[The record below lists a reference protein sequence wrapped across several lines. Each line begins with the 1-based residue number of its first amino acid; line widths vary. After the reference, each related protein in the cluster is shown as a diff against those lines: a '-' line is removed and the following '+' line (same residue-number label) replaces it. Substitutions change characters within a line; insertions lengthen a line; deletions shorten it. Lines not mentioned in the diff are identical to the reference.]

1 MTTLLLLGSGGRE
14 HALAWK
20 LAGSPEVG
28 RVFVA
33 PGNGGTA
40 SEPKCQ
46 NVALAPTD
54 FAHLVAF
61 ARDQK
66 VDFVVVGPEA
76 PLAAG
81 AVDAFAA
88 ADIPAFGPT
97 AAAARIEASKAF
109 ARDFMARHG
118 IPSPRYRIFRDFN
131 DAAAFMHSIDFEV
144 VVKASGLA
152 AGKGVIVPASQEEAL
167 DALEAILLDRQFGA
181 AGDEVVIEERLS
193 GPEASVLAFCD
204 GERLA
209 MMLLAQDHKR
219 VFDGDEGP
227 NTGGM
232 GAFAPAGSLTAIE
245 MERVALDILRPTLA
259 GLAAEGA
266 PFRGVLFA
274 GLMLTADGPKV
285 LEFNCRFGDPETE
298 ALLPL
303 LDADLLPILQDCVRG
318 QLDPATVRWRRQTAV
333 CVVAAAPGYP
343 GDYAKGARIDGLDA
357 ANRLPGVKVF
367 HAGTVVGASGGVVT
381 NGGRVLAVTA
391 QGDDHTQAR
400 VTAYEAMRLIR
411 FDGMHYRRDI
421 GGPGPVHSDQRQG
434 QEW

>member
-20 LAGSPEVG
+20 LAGSPEVA

-40 SEPKCQ
+40 AEPKCQ
-46 NVALAPTD
+46 NVALNPTD
-54 FAHLVAF
+54 FRRLVDFAHH
-61 ARDQK
+61 QE

-81 AVDAFAA
+81 AVDAFAT

-97 AAAARIEASKAF
+97 AAAARIEASKAV
-109 ARDFMARHG
+109 ARDFMARRG

-131 DAAAFMHSIDFEV
+131 DAAAFLHSIDFEV

-167 DALEAILLDRQFGA
+167 DALESILLDRQFGA

-209 MMLLAQDHKR
+209 MMPLAQDHKR
-219 VFDGDEGP
+219 VFDGDQGP

-232 GAFAPAGSLTAIE
+232 GAFAPTGLLAPAEL
-245 MERVALDILRPTLA
+245 ERVERDILWPTLA

-303 LDADLLPILQDCVRG
+303 LDVDLLPILQDCARG
-318 QLDPATVRWRRQTAV
+318 QLNPAAVRWRPQSAV

-343 GDYAKGARIDGLDA
+343 GDYVKGARIDGLDA
-357 ANRLPGVKVF
+357 ANRLTGVRVF
-367 HAGTVVGASGGVVT
+367 HAGTVVGSTGDVLT

-391 QGDDHTQAR
+391 LGDDLAQAR
-400 VTAYEAMRLIR
+400 AAAYEAMSRIS
-411 FDGMHYRRDI
+411 FEGVHYRRDI
-421 GGPGPVHSDQRQG
+421 GGAGRGRSGERQG
-434 QEW
+434 QGQ